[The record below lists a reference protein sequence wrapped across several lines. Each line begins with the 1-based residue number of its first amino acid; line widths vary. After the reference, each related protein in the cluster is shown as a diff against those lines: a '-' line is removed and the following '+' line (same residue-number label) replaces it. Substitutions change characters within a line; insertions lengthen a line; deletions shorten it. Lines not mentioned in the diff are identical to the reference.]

1 VFWTL
6 VRTALEKRDSA
17 AVEMAQAEAEQAL
30 AILDAHLA
38 QRRFVGGEALTMGD
52 IPVGASVYRWLAL
65 DLQRADRSHVRRWYE
80 RLIER
85 PGFREHVM
93 QPLS

>member
-1 VFWTL
+1 
-6 VRTALEKRDSA
+6 
-17 AVEMAQAEAEQAL
+17 
-30 AILDAHLA
+30 
-38 QRRFVGGEALTMGD
+38 MGD

-65 DLQRADRSHVRRWYE
+65 DLQRVDRPHVRRWYE
-80 RLIER
+80 RLAER